1 MSQPLLS
8 ASRILEAEDL
18 AEHIEEVPE
27 WPNEDGSPGHLR
39 LVQMTAAENI
49 ELTNLVGESKET
61 IIDGMFLILVY
72 CAKDEEG
79 KRLFTKEDV
88 VKLREKNFHVINRL
102 QQLCLKLNNTGA
114 KEEADTKNA

>member
-1 MSQPLLS
+1 MSQPLIS
-8 ASRILEAEDL
+8 ASRIFEAEDL

-27 WPNEDGSPGHLR
+27 WSNEDGTPGRLR

-49 ELTNLVGESKET
+49 ELTTLVGESKET
-61 IIDGMFLILVY
+61 IVDGMFLILVY

-79 KRLFTKEDV
+79 KRIFTKEDV

-102 QQLCLKLNNTGA
+102 QQLCLRLNKTGA
-114 KEEADTKNA
+114 AEEETLKKA